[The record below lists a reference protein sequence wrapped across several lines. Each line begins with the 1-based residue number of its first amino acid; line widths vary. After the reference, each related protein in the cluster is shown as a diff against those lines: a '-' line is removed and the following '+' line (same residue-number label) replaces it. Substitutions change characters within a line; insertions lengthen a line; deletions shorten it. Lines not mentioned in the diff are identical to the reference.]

1 MNIKILFAAF
11 AVALNLGLIIFV
23 SFRNRRHTVYKTF
36 ILMSFCLLM
45 WNLRVV
51 VSSLIETKNIST
63 IYFNIINQIYY
74 PLVTACLY
82 LLPVLALHFTISF
95 IEIRSGKMKYFIR
108 ICYILAVLLSL
119 IYIMNIFSSR
129 TYDYM
134 LEFFVLPLFIISL
147 IFIGRAYFRST
158 RPLEQGRLGLLFI
171 GGTVGVTGAFAE
183 DIFSALGINTFG
195 IGNVATA
202 FYSSLVAISI
212 FRHRLFDVNLTI
224 RRLTGFFLTLLILIL
239 ISYLLSEVF
248 KLSILAPY
256 VYLFIVVAIILVF
269 GNRIMLY
276 VENTLFKKSKSSNQ
290 TITEI
295 NSILETAKNTN
306 DIFEISSKILKN
318 NLNISEIAFCLYDSN
333 LQIYRLTW
341 PAGLRNTK
349 IPELSDSNYLIK
361 WFKYKPKPLILDEAK
376 HLFKFGNL
384 EMVTES
390 NFNEM
395 LAELET
401 LGYEAYIPMMFE
413 ENLEGLIFTGAKN
426 NGRAFNNADIHS
438 LEFIANTCTLWLQR
452 FRMLEKIRYLEQ
464 LAALGEMSAYI
475 AHEVKN
481 PLAIIRSSAQL
492 INSNTQDSKFTNL
505 IIDEC
510 DKLNRV
516 VNKLLYFSK
525 TSTPLSEK
533 VNVKKEVT
541 ACVKEISNNPSFKN
555 IEMPIFHPR
564 NILIIKFDIDQ
575 FKQVITNLL
584 LNATEAMK
592 GAGKIEISI
601 SEDGKGRVTL
611 RIKDNGPGINFEDQ
625 TKIFDP
631 FYSTKPG
638 GTGLGLPITKKLLAL
653 NNSNMR
659 IISKPGKGCEVIINL
674 PYWEK

>member
-276 VENTLFKKSKSSNQ
+276 VENILFKKSKSSNLA
-290 TITEI
+290 IAEI

-341 PAGLRNTK
+341 RAGLRNTK

-395 LAELET
+395 LAEVET
-401 LGYEAYIPMMFE
+401 LGYEAYIPMMVE
-413 ENLEGLIFTGAKN
+413 DNLEGLIFTGAKN

-464 LAALGEMSAYI
+464 LTALGEMSAYI

-505 IIDEC
+505 ILEEC

-564 NILIIKFDIDQ
+564 NILIIKFDIDH

>member
-63 IYFNIINQIYY
+63 IYFNILNQIYY

-276 VENTLFKKSKSSNQ
+276 VENILFKKSKSSSQ
-290 TITEI
+290 AITEI

-395 LAELET
+395 LAEFET

-413 ENLEGLIFTGAKN
+413 DNLEGLIFTGAKN

-438 LEFIANTCTLWLQR
+438 LELIANTCTLWLQR
-452 FRMLEKIRYLEQ
+452 FRMLEKIRHLEQ

-541 ACVKEISNNPSFKN
+541 ACVKEISNNLSFKN

-674 PYWEK
+674 PYWKE

>member
-51 VSSLIETKNIST
+51 VSSLIETKNISA

-95 IEIRSGKMKYFIR
+95 IEIRSGKMKYFIK

-183 DIFSALGINTFG
+183 DIFSASGINTFG

-290 TITEI
+290 AIVEI
-295 NSILETAKNTN
+295 NNILETAKNTN
-306 DIFEISSKILKN
+306 DIIEISSKILTN

-341 PAGLRNTK
+341 PAGLRKTK

-376 HLFKFGNL
+376 HLFKFGNP
-384 EMVTES
+384 EMITES

-395 LAELET
+395 LAEFET
-401 LGYEAYIPMMFE
+401 LGYEACIPMMFE

-438 LEFIANTCTLWLQR
+438 LELIANTCTLWLQR
-452 FRMLEKIRYLEQ
+452 FRMLEKIRHLEQ

-492 INSNTQDSKFTNL
+492 INSNTQDSKFTN
-505 IIDEC
+505 IILDEC

-564 NILIIKFDIDQ
+564 NILIIKFDIDH

-584 LNATEAMK
+584 LNATEAIK

-601 SEDGKGRVTL
+601 SEDGNGRVTL

>member
-1 MNIKILFAAF
+1 MNIKTLFAAF
-11 AVALNLGLIIFV
+11 AAALNLGLIIFV

-51 VSSLIETKNIST
+51 VSSLIETKNIGT
-63 IYFNIINQIYY
+63 IYFTIINQIYN

-108 ICYILAVLLSL
+108 ICYILTVLLSL

-129 TYDYM
+129 IYDYM

-290 TITEI
+290 AIAEI

-395 LAELET
+395 LTELET

-452 FRMLEKIRYLEQ
+452 FRMLEKIRHLEQ

-505 IIDEC
+505 ILEEC

-555 IEMPIFHPR
+555 IEMRIFHPR
-564 NILIIKFDIDQ
+564 NILIIKFDIDH

-584 LNATEAMK
+584 LNATEAIK

-601 SEDGKGRVTL
+601 SEDGKDRVTL
-611 RIKDNGPGINFEDQ
+611 RIKDNGSGINFEDQ

>member
-11 AVALNLGLIIFV
+11 AAALNLGLIIFV

-36 ILMSFCLLM
+36 VLMSFCLLM
-45 WNLRVV
+45 WNLRVI
-51 VSSLIETKNIST
+51 VSSLIETKNISA

-134 LEFFVLPLFIISL
+134 LELFVLPLFIISL

-183 DIFSALGINTFG
+183 DIFSALGINMFG

-224 RRLTGFFLTLLILIL
+224 RRATGFFLTLLILIAS
-239 ISYLLSEVF
+239 SYFLSE
-248 KLSILAPY
+248 ILKFSTLTPY
-256 VYLFIVVAIILVF
+256 VYLFIVVAIILIF
-269 GNRIMLY
+269 GNRIMSY

-290 TITEI
+290 VIAEI

-306 DIFEISSKILKN
+306 DLFEISSEILEN
-318 NLNISEIAFCLYDSN
+318 NLNIPETAFYLYDN
-333 LQIYRLTW
+333 NIQVYRLTW
-341 PAGLRNTK
+341 PASPRNIK
-349 IPELSDSNYLIK
+349 ISELPDFNYLIK
-361 WFKYKPKPLILDEAK
+361 WFKKKPGPLILDEAK
-376 HLFKFGNL
+376 HLFKFGNP
-384 EMVTES
+384 EIITES

-395 LAELET
+395 LAEFET
-401 LGYEAYIPMMFE
+401 LGYETCIPMMFE
-413 ENLEGLIFTGAKN
+413 ENLGGLIFTGAKN
-426 NGRAFNNADIHS
+426 NGRAFNNADIRS
-438 LEFIANTCTLWLQR
+438 LKLIANTCTLWLQR
-452 FRMLEKIRYLEQ
+452 FRMLEKIRNLEQ

-492 INSNTQDSKFTNL
+492 INSNIQDSKFTNL
-505 IIDEC
+505 ILDEC

-516 VNKLLYFSK
+516 VNKLLCFSK
-525 TSTPLSEK
+525 TSTPLFHK
-533 VNVKKEVT
+533 VDIKKEVF

-555 IEMPIFHPR
+555 IEMPIFCPG
-564 NILIIKFDIDQ
+564 NVPIIKFDIDH

-584 LNATEAMK
+584 LNATEAIK

-601 SEDGKGRVTL
+601 SKDSETEVRL
-611 RIKDNGPGINFEDQ
+611 RIKDNGPGIDFEDQ

-659 IISKPGKGCEVIINL
+659 IISKSGKGCEVIINL
-674 PYWEK
+674 PYWKE

>member
-276 VENTLFKKSKSSNQ
+276 VENILFKKSKSSSQ
-290 TITEI
+290 AITEI

-395 LAELET
+395 LAEFET

-413 ENLEGLIFTGAKN
+413 DNLEGLIFTGAKN

-438 LEFIANTCTLWLQR
+438 LELIANTCTLWLQR
-452 FRMLEKIRYLEQ
+452 FRMLEKIRHLEQ
-464 LAALGEMSAYI
+464 LATLGEMSAYI

-674 PYWEK
+674 PYWKE